1 MVTCVVAG
9 PSHAG
14 NLYFKAPKG
23 DTSCHQQAVRD
34 LELFSPRGAQVF
46 HALTDRSMFWPF
58 LTCDNIALGLST
70 AVHEGVHGLTEQLDG
85 YPLVHGGVLKRPHE
99 VERFVAPKVIA
110 RRFPRDNI
118 FVQNYLVAGAAS
130 SADTLL
136 FLFDELNAYTHDLH
150 TSIRIRTLPGGDT
163 EVDHRDGLASLMRFL
178 MHYADEA
185 RVNYPDTWRGLQ
197 TPKVRNVVRTLWT
210 QAEKTLAS
218 ACGIPRFGGEDHR
231 YVAEMCDPA
240 KSAALGDLLGRR
252 VACHRRCLYKPDDAA
267 GPQFEIADASGA
279 SSMHG
284 ADMRG
289 SDGRE
294 PVGRET
300 SPQDAEPRGPAVA
313 RPSTSRPPRRPTRW
327 PVVVTRTEPVQVA
340 ATPGDATPARFASP
354 ALLVPRL
361 LAAPILVRN
370 IE

>member
-1 MVTCVVAG
+1 MRRRRYLSAALFALLSCGLAAFVAAR
-9 PSHAG
+9 SSSAG
-14 NLYFKAPKG
+14 NLYFKAPKS
-23 DTSCHQQAVRD
+23 DTSCHGQAVRD

-46 HALTDRSMFWPF
+46 HALADRSMFWPF
-58 LTCDNIALGLST
+58 LTCDNVALGLST

-110 RRFPRDNI
+110 RRFPRDNV

-130 SADTLL
+130 SADTLM

-185 RVNYPDTWRGLQ
+185 RANHPDTWRGLQ
-197 TPKVRNVVRTLWT
+197 SQNVRHVVRTLWT

-252 VACHRRCLYKPDDAA
+252 VACHRKCLQKPDDVVEAR
-267 GPQFEIADASGA
+267 FEVADASGFGTA
-279 SSMHG
+279 
-284 ADMRG
+284 
-289 SDGRE
+289 RE
-294 PVGRET
+294 ARET
-300 SPQDAEPRGPAVA
+300 PAAAV
-313 RPSTSRPPRRPTRW
+313 SRPVASIAPRRPTRW
-327 PVVVTRTEPVQVA
+327 PVVVTRTEPMRVSVK
-340 ATPGDATPARFASP
+340 TGETSPARFASP

-361 LAAPILVRN
+361 VAAPVLVRH